1 MQVTDGTTE
10 SRDGRSLFPVLGSGA
25 VAGAIGGFA
34 MGGAARFAMRIFAV
48 DVGHEPAFTVGGTAA
63 ILTFGL
69 LIGAGFGMGYGTLR
83 KVLPGPWP
91 VPGVTFATILFLF
104 IQVPVFTAGIDEAA
118 PDPGLGFRLF
128 LPVTLL
134 FVLMT
139 ALAMSALERRFA
151 SSVAQPNGLW
161 SGAILL
167 GVFGLLLIVGPILSS
182 YGQLLGA
189 LGS

>member
-1 MQVTDGTTE
+1 VTDE
-10 SRDGRSLFPVLGSGA
+10 IKRSRDLHSLLPVLGSGA
-25 VAGAIGGFA
+25 VAGAIGGLT
-34 MGGAARFAMRIFAV
+34 MGLAARIAMRFFAV

-69 LIGAGFGMGYGTLR
+69 LIGAAFGMGYGTLR

-91 VPGVTFATILFLF
+91 VTGVTFATILFLF
-104 IQVPVFTAGIDEAA
+104 VQVPAFTAGIDEAA

-134 FVLMT
+134 FGLMT

-151 SSVAQPNGLW
+151 SSVAKPDGMWLA
-161 SGAILL
+161 AILV
-167 GVFGLLLIVGPILSS
+167 GVIGLLVFVGPILST
-182 YGQLLGA
+182 YQRLLQV